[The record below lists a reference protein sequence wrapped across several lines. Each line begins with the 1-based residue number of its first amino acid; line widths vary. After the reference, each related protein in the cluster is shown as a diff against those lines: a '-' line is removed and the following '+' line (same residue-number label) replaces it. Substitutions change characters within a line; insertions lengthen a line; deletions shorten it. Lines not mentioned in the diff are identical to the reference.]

1 MADRKI
7 TELPAADEIAG
18 DEVLPVV
25 QDGVTK
31 KATAAQLR
39 QITVA
44 VDPPATPVVNQLWV
58 PIAP

>member
-7 TELPAADEIAG
+7 TELPASDEIEG

-39 QITVA
+39 QITVSE
-44 VDPPATPVVNQLWV
+44 DPPASPVLNQLWV